1 MAKNFII
8 ILLTCWILLL
18 YYKQFKKNETTQT
31 VAYNS
36 ILLKKKDTA
45 QFLIGPSCSFIGT
58 VMSGLFEGIPADT
71 ETETELKRIMD
82 FTGLPAHF
90 SVWIS
95 DSVSNACAFIDGL
108 ENNRFI
114 VYNKDFLD
122 SVKQV
127 THTDWSVISILAH
140 EVAHHL
146 SGHTLMNNNNG
157 RINELEADRF
167 SGFILGK
174 MGATREQALV
184 AMELLGDEIETESH
198 PAKNNRIEAI
208 SDGWM
213 KASERKD
220 SSIAE
225 RDKSSIPD
233 TMVLSIS
240 LSELD
245 SFFNNWI
252 TYQNKNMFESYSNYY
267 STQFQGIRRVYTE
280 GAAGTK
286 YCNQEQWLKARKKT
300 YGQAKNL
307 NVSVH
312 NINIVDK
319 DLNGITLKFTQRWH
333 CDLYGDIGEKLMKL
347 YKNPDDGQIYIVY
360 EEMINSNP
368 LENP

>member
-8 ILLTCWILLL
+8 IILACWVLLL
-18 YYKQFKKNETTQT
+18 YYNQFKETAHDKPVVFNAVLTKQ
-31 VAYNS
+31 
-36 ILLKKKDTA
+36 KDTA
-45 QFLIGPSCSFIGT
+45 RFLVGPSCSFIGT
-58 VMSGLFEGIPADT
+58 VMSGLFEGVPADT
-71 ETETELKRIMD
+71 ETEADLEKIMD

-90 SVWIS
+90 SVWNS

-108 ENNRFI
+108 ENGRFI
-114 VYNKDFLD
+114 VYNKDFFD
-122 SVKQV
+122 SVRQL
-127 THTDWSVISILAH
+127 TNTNWSVLSILAH

-146 SGHTLMNNNNG
+146 SGHTLMNNSNG

-167 SGFILGK
+167 SGFILSK
-174 MGATREQALV
+174 MGATKEQALV
-184 AMELLGDEIETESH
+184 AMELFGDERETESH
-198 PAKNNRIEAI
+198 PARNNRMEAI
-208 SDGWM
+208 LDGWM
-213 KASERKD
+213 KGAEKKD
-220 SSIAE
+220 TSVAE
-225 RDKSSIPD
+225 KDKSSIPD
-233 TMVLSIS
+233 TAVLTIS

-245 SFFNNWI
+245 SFFTNW
-252 TYQNKNMFESYSNYY
+252 TTFQNLNRFENYSRYY

-307 NVSVH
+307 SVSVH

-360 EEMINSNP
+360 EEMLNSNP